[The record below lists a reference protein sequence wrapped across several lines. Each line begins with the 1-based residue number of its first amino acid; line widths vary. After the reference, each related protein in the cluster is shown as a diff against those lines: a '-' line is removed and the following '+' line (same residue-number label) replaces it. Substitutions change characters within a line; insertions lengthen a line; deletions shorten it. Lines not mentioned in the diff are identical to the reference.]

1 MGVATRV
8 PAVEGWFTTGEGGEG
23 GDGGPAPALLG
34 SRCTECGTYAFPSES
49 SYCRNPD
56 CSSTTFETVELSRR
70 GRIWSY
76 TDARYQPPPP
86 YVAADPY
93 VPFCLAA
100 VELAAEKL
108 VVMGQVVAGVTVDD
122 LTVGDEVE
130 LVVDTLYSAD
140 DCDYLVWKWRPLGV
154 TTSTTSTTSTSTTSG
169 GEA

>member
-1 MGVATRV
+1 MAGNSNSNSTGTANAIATTQV
-8 PAVEGWFTTGEGGEG
+8 PAIEGWFTTGDDAGSG
-23 GDGGPAPALLG
+23 PALLG
-34 SRCTECGTYAFPSES
+34 SRCTVCGTYAFPAEQSF
-49 SYCRNPD
+49 CRNPD

-76 TDARYQPPPP
+76 TDARYQPPAP

-108 VVMGQVVAGVTVDD
+108 VVMGQVVPGITVDD

-130 LVVDTLYSAD
+130 LVIDTLYSED
-140 DCDYLVWKWRPLGV
+140 GTDYLVWKWRP
-154 TTSTTSTTSTSTTSG
+154 TARSAE
-169 GEA
+169 EARA

>member
-1 MGVATRV
+1 MAGATRV
-8 PAVEGWFTTGEGGEG
+8 PAIEGWFTTGE
-23 GDGGPAPALLG
+23 DGATPALLG
-34 SRCTECGTYAFPSES
+34 SRCAACGTYAFPAES
-49 SYCRNPD
+49 GFCRNPD
-56 CSSTTFETVELSRR
+56 CDSTAFETVELSRR

-76 TDARYQPPPP
+76 TDARYQPPAP

-108 VVMGQVVAGVTVDD
+108 VVMGQVVPGVTVED

-130 LVVDTLYSAD
+130 LVIDTLYSED
-140 DCDYLVWKWRPLGV
+140 GCDYLVWKWRPVGAGADAG
-154 TTSTTSTTSTSTTSG
+154 SGSGSSG